1 MNIRNIAVLL
11 CLVITLIFAAN
22 DADANDDSHK
32 DKEGVNTLLV
42 HFEPN
47 QMLQLI
53 APLTDISKNNEEG
66 VKLRNQYY
74 QTAIPLAQQYG
85 FKNLG
90 QLIVTETIV
99 GDFRP
104 GAYVIGSWPSL
115 KTFDEFANLPEWA
128 TLKALRVE
136 AWDELKLFNAEIKA
150 PLSLSFR
157 EDKFYTVVFAWNN
170 PQHPNNYSAYL
181 EGIEPALNRVGGR
194 FMLKIKQPT
203 MESHDSNAVPPN
215 QITFVEW
222 NTKNGFAT
230 LQQQEGYKRFIAL
243 RDSGLQKIEF
253 HRLAPRIPE
262 RS

>member
-1 MNIRNIAVLL
+1 MNIKSFAILL
-11 CLVITLIFAAN
+11 CLIISSIFPAN
-22 DADANDDSHK
+22 DAVALDESHK
-32 DKEGVNTLLV
+32 NKEDAKTLLV
-42 HFEPN
+42 HFEPH

-53 APLTDISKNNEEG
+53 APITDVSKNNEEG

-90 QLIVTETIV
+90 QLAVTETIV

-115 KTFDEFANLPEWA
+115 KAFDEFANLPEWA
-128 TLKALRVE
+128 TLKTLRLE
-136 AWDELKLFNAEIKA
+136 AWDELKLFNTEIKA
-150 PLSLSFR
+150 PLNQSFR

-170 PQHPNNYSAYL
+170 PQNPDNYSAYL

-194 FMLKIKQPT
+194 FMLKIKQPS
-203 MESHDSNAVPPN
+203 MESHDPNAVPPN

-230 LQQQEGYKRFIAL
+230 LQQQEDYKRFIAL

-262 RS
+262 RG